1 MEHKQKHQN
10 NYTALKRKLFLRLML
25 VAVAASAVMIT
36 LYQLLSGRLG
46 DMIVGFLSETF
57 YLEYQDAALIFQFT
71 VRNNY
76 MLIMGVFFLV
86 AFLIAFKI
94 VISFVIDYFDEIGR
108 GMDALIQNTVEPV
121 RLKPELLFLNDKLK
135 YCQQVIHSR
144 EADAKLAEQRK
155 NDLVVYLA
163 HDIRTPLTSIIGY
176 LNLIAEAPD
185 MPVEQ
190 RAKYIGIT
198 LDKAYRLEKLVDE
211 FFEITRYSLQS
222 VELEKD
228 TVDLYYLLFQLIDE
242 FYPLLAP
249 DGKKAVLEADK
260 NLAVYGDADKLA
272 RVFNNI
278 LKNAVA
284 YSDPGST
291 VTVSARREGDMV
303 LVTIKNVGKTI
314 PKQKLS
320 SIFNKF
326 YRLDSA
332 RSTNTGGAG
341 LGLAIAKEIVTLHGG
356 TITAKSEDRVTAF
369 FVTLPAEEHTSLRK
383 SLTES

>member
-1 MEHKQKHQN
+1 MGRKQKHQN
-10 NYTALKRKLFLRLML
+10 NHTALRRKLFLRLML
-25 VAVAASAVMIT
+25 VAAVTAVVMVT
-36 LYQLLSGRLG
+36 AYQLLSGRLG
-46 DMIVGFLSETF
+46 DLAVDFLMRSF
-57 YLEYQDAALIFQFT
+57 HLDFGDAVTIFQFT

-86 AFLIAFKI
+86 AFLIAFR
-94 VISFVIDYFDEIGR
+94 VVVSFVMKYFDEIGR
-108 GMDALIQNTVEPV
+108 GMDALTQNSGEPI
-121 RLKPELLFLNDKLK
+121 RLKPELHFLNDKLK

-185 MPVEQ
+185 MPAEQ
-190 RAKYIGIT
+190 RAKYVGIT
-198 LDKAYRLEKLVDE
+198 LDKAYRLDKLVDE
-211 FFEITRYSLQS
+211 FFEITRYSLQT

-228 TVDLYYLLFQLIDE
+228 TVDLYYLLFQMIDE

-260 NLAVYGDADKLA
+260 SLTVYGDPDKLA

-278 LKNAVA
+278 LKNTVA
-284 YSDPGST
+284 YSTPGST
-291 VTVSARREGDMV
+291 VTVSAQREGNKV
-303 LVTIKNVGKTI
+303 TVTIKNTGRTI

-320 SIFNKF
+320 AIFDKF

-332 RSTNTGGAG
+332 RSSNTGGAG

-356 TITAKSEDRVTAF
+356 TITAESENGVTAF
-369 FVTLPAEEHTSLRK
+369 FVTLPV
-383 SLTES
+383 